1 VWNDSSSSTSAQSQA
16 RTQRTMQESSTPSP
30 SKPRA
35 ERRISVRLPLKVKG
49 RDSRGINFEEETSS
63 ENLCR
68 GGAAFI
74 TRFDVAI
81 GSDLEICIPQSQF
94 GARRKEKEADFA
106 TQGRVV
112 HIRDAETGER
122 LVGVQFTGPRFRRLF
137 QPETAA

>member
-1 VWNDSSSSTSAQSQA
+1 VWNDSSSSTSVQGQA
-16 RTQRTMQESSTPSP
+16 RPQRTMQETSTPSS

>member
-1 VWNDSSSSTSAQSQA
+1 MWNDSSSAAMSQRASTAQG
-16 RTQRTMQESSTPSP
+16 TQEASPLP

-35 ERRISVRLPLKVKG
+35 ERRIAVRLPLKVRG
-49 RDSRGINFEEETSS
+49 RDSRGNHFEEETSS

-68 GGAAFI
+68 GGTAFR

-81 GSDLEICIPQSQF
+81 GSDLEIWIPQLHF

-122 LVGVQFTGPRFRRLF
+122 VVGVQFTGPRFRRLF
-137 QPETAA
+137 QPESAA

>member
-1 VWNDSSSSTSAQSQA
+1 MWNDSSSSTSVQGQA
-16 RTQRTMQESSTPSP
+16 RPQRTMQETSTPSS

>member
-1 VWNDSSSSTSAQSQA
+1 VWNDSSSSTSAQGQA
-16 RTQRTMQESSTPSP
+16 RPQRTIQETSTPSS